1 MTKKFRNKQV
11 STVFENYFKMSRFNL
26 AFSIKFCLIKIDLY
40 GNAVCLQ
47 AFGFQNSLKWVN
59 LGIFN

>member
-26 AFSIKFCLIKIDLY
+26 AFSIKFCLIKINLY
-40 GNAVCLQ
+40 GNAVWLQ
-47 AFGFQNSLKWVN
+47 ASGFQKLVKM
-59 LGIFN
+59 GQFRHF